1 MSNIKVF
8 ISFYHDDDQ
17 RFKDELIRLNDEYH
31 MFIDNSVDT
40 GDIDDSQMT
49 DEQIRIKI
57 RDDYIKDTDGLLG
70 EKDSPADASE
80 EDFQKLLTLLT
91 HKL

>member
-17 RFKDELIRLNDEYH
+17 CFKDELIRLNNKYGI
-31 MFIDNSVDT
+31 FIDNSVDT

-49 DEQIRIKI
+49 DEQIRVKI
-57 RDDYIKDTDGLLG
+57 RDNYIKDTDVFVLL
-70 EKDSPADASE
+70 
-80 EDFQKLLTLLT
+80 
-91 HKL
+91 